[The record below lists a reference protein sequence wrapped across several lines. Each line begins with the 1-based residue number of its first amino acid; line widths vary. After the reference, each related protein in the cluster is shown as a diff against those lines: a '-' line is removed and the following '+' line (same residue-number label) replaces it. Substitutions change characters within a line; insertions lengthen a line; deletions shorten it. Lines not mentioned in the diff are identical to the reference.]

1 MGLFAPASWPW
12 RLLAAVLTLGG
23 MSIAIFAEIPEPAA
37 ETAGPGEDSI
47 APPPDTVSIRVLN
60 GSGRAGLAR
69 LVQRYLLGQGGAT
82 VFVAPF
88 APADADRDDYVETVI
103 VSHVVGGAAAA
114 AVAGPLGLGDSSIVW
129 ELVSGATADVTIYLG
144 RDVADRR
151 DTLIPFED

>member
-1 MGLFAPASWPW
+1 VGLFAPASWPW
-12 RLLAAVLTLGG
+12 RLLAAALALGG
-23 MSIAIFAEIPEPAA
+23 MSVAIFADIPEPAP
-37 ETAGPGEDSI
+37 ETTVSPGDSL
-47 APPPDTVSIRVLN
+47 AAPPDTVSIMVLN

-82 VFVAPF
+82 VFVAPC

-103 VSHVVGGAAAA
+103 VSHVAGAAAAA

-129 ELVSGATADVTIYLG
+129 ELVSGAPADVTIYLG